1 MSNSEDAQGDTEF
14 LDLGCLLV
22 PLLDDLEVQVDVD
35 STSHEIVSIS
45 LVLPHSIA
53 AIQVFAAATNEEVW
67 PQVRDGITRGLAEQ
81 HIETKVVLGRFGTEV
96 HCVMPTQDEHG
107 VTTAQAVRFVGI
119 DGPRWFLRATIGGDA
134 ALFPKASTAMD
145 DLLEMLEVVRGE
157 HAAPTGERL
166 TFVMPA

>member
-1 MSNSEDAQGDTEF
+1 MDNSDEAQGTTEF

-22 PLLDDLEVQVDVD
+22 PLLPDLEVQVDVD

-53 AIQVFAAATNEEVW
+53 AIQVFAAATNEEAW
-67 PQVRDGITRGLAEQ
+67 TQVRDGITTGLAEQ
-81 HIETKVVLGRFGTEV
+81 HIETRVVLGRFGTEV

-107 VTTAQAVRFVGI
+107 MTIAQSVRFVGI

-134 ALFPKASTAMD
+134 ALFAQASTEMD
-145 DLLEMLEVVRGE
+145 DLLGMLEVVRGE
-157 HAAPTGERL
+157 HAAPPGERL
-166 TFVMPA
+166 SFVLPS

>member
-1 MSNSEDAQGDTEF
+1 MDHNEMVHGATEF

-22 PLLDDLEVQVDVD
+22 PLVDDLEVQVDVD
-35 STSHEIVSIS
+35 SASDEIVSIS

-67 PQVRDGITRGLAEQ
+67 PQVREGITSGLAEQ
-81 HIETKVVLGRFGTEV
+81 HIETRVVLGRFGTEI

-107 VTTAQAVRFVGI
+107 VTIAQAVRFIGI

-134 ALFPKASTAMD
+134 SLFPKASTEMD
-145 DLLEMLEVVRGE
+145 ELLGMLEVVRGE
-157 HAAPTGERL
+157 YAAPPGERL
-166 TFVMPA
+166 TFVLPV